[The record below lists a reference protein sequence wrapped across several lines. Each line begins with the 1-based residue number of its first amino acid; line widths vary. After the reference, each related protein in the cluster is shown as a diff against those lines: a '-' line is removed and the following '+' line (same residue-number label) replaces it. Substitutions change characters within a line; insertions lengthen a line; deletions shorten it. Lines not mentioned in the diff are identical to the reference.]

1 MSKQGITA
9 KHSPFTRN
17 GAKSLATHISYA
29 PAKEG
34 AAR

>member
-1 MSKQGITA
+1 MSKQGITG
-9 KHSPFTRN
+9 KHSRLAQS
-17 GAKSLATHISYA
+17 AKPLATHISYA